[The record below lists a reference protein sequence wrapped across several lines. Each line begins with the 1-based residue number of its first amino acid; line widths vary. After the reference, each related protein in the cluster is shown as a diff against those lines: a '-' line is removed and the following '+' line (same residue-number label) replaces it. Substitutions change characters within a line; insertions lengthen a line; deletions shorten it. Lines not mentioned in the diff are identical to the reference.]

1 MATYAPDLPQSM
13 KAVHWTKVG
22 NPAHILTLDENLPLP
37 VPTGTNVLVKMHAS
51 SINPLDWKLMK
62 GAFPRFLM
70 PKVKTP
76 GLDISGVVVG
86 LGPNVGKSRKASVQT
101 FTIGDRVM
109 AMLDLSKPG
118 ALQDYTLVDESLLI
132 KTPDEW
138 TDPQAAA
145 FPLVGTTVY
154 QALVVSAKVKKGDK
168 VLINGASGGTGTVAV
183 QIATAL
189 GASVVGVCSKTNADL
204 VRRLGAEE
212 VVDYNTTKVHEKY
225 TNKDF
230 DIIFDAVSNPE
241 CYANSGKLL
250 KSTGHYIQITGPEDS
265 MYSLVGGLH
274 LGAQIVGRVLY
285 SFLTRGPRFHLVSVS
300 PNGEHLAAATH
311 IMVRANAKTT
321 IELTYSFDLR
331 GVLGAVALSQSGHAK
346 GKIGIIVPGH
356 ES

>member
-1 MATYAPDLPQSM
+1 MATYAPDIPQTM

-76 GLDISGVVVG
+76 GLDISGVVVC
-86 LGPNVGKSRKASVQT
+86 LGPNVGKSKKASVQT

-118 ALQDYTLVDESLLI
+118 ALQDYTL
-132 KTPDEW
+132 
-138 TDPQAAA
+138 
-145 FPLVGTTVY
+145 
-154 QALVVSAKVKKGDK
+154 ALVVSAKVKKGDK

-212 VVDYNTTKVHEKY
+212 VVDYNTIKVHEKY

-230 DIIFDAVSNPE
+230 DIIFDAVSNLE

-265 MYSLVGGLH
+265 LYSLVGGLH
-274 LGAQIVGRVLY
+274 LGAQIVGRMLY